1 MSSEKLVFVLLL
13 LIHLV
18 PIWKYDYFPSQD
30 GPSHL
35 NNANVIRNY
44 YRDNFVVFREYFQL
58 AHRFGVNWLTH
69 LALAGLMS
77 VFPVLV
83 AEKILLSGYV
93 LLFMVAVRYAISSIN
108 TDSVAIRDRKRV

>member
-1 MSSEKLVFVLLL
+1 MSFEKLLFVLLL

-35 NNANVIRNY
+35 NNANIIRNY
-44 YRDNFVVFREYFQL
+44 YRGDFGVFREYYKL
-58 AHRFGVNWLTH
+58 AHRFGVNWTTH

-77 VFPVLV
+77 VFQC
-83 AEKILLSGYV
+83 
-93 LLFMVAVRYAISSIN
+93 
-108 TDSVAIRDRKRV
+108 